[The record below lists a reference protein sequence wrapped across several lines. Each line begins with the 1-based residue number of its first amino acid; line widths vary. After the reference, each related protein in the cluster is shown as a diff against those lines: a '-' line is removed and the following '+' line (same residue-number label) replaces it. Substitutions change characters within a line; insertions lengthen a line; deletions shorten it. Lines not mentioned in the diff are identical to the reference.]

1 MFSIRVA
8 TPLAMLLLSGCVM
21 GPNQIEPQTALPG
34 KFNEGGTKSAGNPS
48 TVEWWT
54 AFNDAQLNKLVKQG
68 IDQNLDILQSL
79 ERIDQARATVVS
91 KQASLFP
98 SLTGTA
104 SEEGKKTNGSIN
116 KSEET
121 WTSSGGLSV
130 SWLVDL
136 WGQYRSA
143 SASAK
148 AALEGSYDSVDTAR
162 LTYLSDLAKSY
173 INARYYQ
180 KRIAVSNEA
189 VKSRR
194 DTLALTKLQLEAGAA
209 SRLDVVQSE
218 GLVNSTLADIPGFES
233 SFYSNAYHISTLL
246 GLPAST
252 LIRDLEKGGSQ
263 PVPRSAAITGIPAD
277 LVRNRPDVRL
287 AERNLAAAVYD
298 ISTAKAQLYPSI
310 TLSGSISPN
319 YINSRSGH
327 GTSNTWSFGP
337 SLNLPIF
344 DGGTLRANVK
354 SSESVA
360 REKYLAWKE
369 AVLNG
374 VEEVQSA
381 LAAYNRDA
389 RAVAANRAYVKS
401 YKEAL
406 ELSTASYKDGASSLL
421 DVLDAQRSL
430 TTAQASLATAIQ
442 QQATD
447 YVTLNI
453 AIGGG
458 YAFNGKAEVLV
469 DTVKPAEMPATLAKA
484 KAK

>member
-1 MFSIRVA
+1 MMFSIRVA
-8 TPLAMLLLSGCVM
+8 APLAMLLLSGCVM
-21 GPNQIEPQTALPG
+21 GPDHTAPETALPG
-34 KFNEGGTKSAGNPS
+34 KFNEGGQKSAGNPS
-48 TVEWWT
+48 GVEWWT
-54 AFNDAQLNKLVKQG
+54 AFNDSQLNKLVKQG
-68 IDQNLDILQSL
+68 IAQNLDILQSL
-79 ERIDQARATVVS
+79 ERIEQARAAAVS
-91 KQASLFP
+91 AQASLFP

-104 SEEGKKTNGSIN
+104 SERGSRTNGSIN
-116 KSEET
+116 PTPET

-136 WGQYRSA
+136 WGQYRSSA
-143 SASAK
+143 ASAK
-148 AALEGSYDSVDTAR
+148 ALLDGSYDSVDTAR
-162 LTYLSDLAKSY
+162 LTYLSDLTKSY

-180 KRIAVSNEA
+180 KRIAVAKEA

-218 GLVNSTLADIPGFES
+218 GLVNSTLADIPGLEA

-252 LIRDLEKGGSQ
+252 LIHDLEKGGAQ
-263 PVPRSAAITGIPAD
+263 PVPRGTVLTGIPAD
-277 LVRNRPDVRL
+277 LIRNRPDIRL
-287 AERNLAAAVYD
+287 AERNLASAVYN
-298 ISTAKAQLYPSI
+298 ISVAKAQLFPSI
-310 TLSGSISPN
+310 TLNGSISPS
-319 YINSRSGH
+319 YVSSSKGF
-327 GTSNTWSFGP
+327 GTANTWSFGP
-337 SLNLPIF
+337 ALNLPIF

-354 SSESVA
+354 SKESQA
-360 REKYLAWKE
+360 REKYLAWKSTVLS
-369 AVLNG
+369 AV
-374 VEEVQSA
+374 EQVQSA

-389 RAVAANRAYVKS
+389 RAVAASRAYVKS

-442 QQATD
+442 QQAND
-447 YVTLNI
+447 FVTLNI

-469 DTVKPAEMPATLAKA
+469 DTVKPVEMPATLAK
-484 KAK
+484 KQN